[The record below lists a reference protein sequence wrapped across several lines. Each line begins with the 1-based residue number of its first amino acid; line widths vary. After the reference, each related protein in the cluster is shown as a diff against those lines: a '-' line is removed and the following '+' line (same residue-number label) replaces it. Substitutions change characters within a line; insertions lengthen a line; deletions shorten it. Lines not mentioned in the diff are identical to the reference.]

1 MSDYQ
6 HSNLSRSD
14 GISAKGIFI
23 TLGAIVV
30 VFLVLAAI
38 GAGTS
43 GGGDAIPA
51 AEQPVLQ
58 NEQAPAAASD

>member
-43 GGGDAIPA
+43 GGGDSIPA